1 MQAGQIVSRNSFR
14 GTALFELQ
22 DRSGSHHHNVK
33 FIATFEFNKACLK
46 VIHNSFYSANRFN
59 EIRIKYGGTYQGAV
73 LQFSIDTGHSFSN
86 TGQNLYLKI
95 WQNTNDTGWVCMQ
108 DFIQVENTPNI
119 YVPNNI
125 QGGYD
130 TNGNWVNSGSG
141 ALEPYPNEEKL
152 SVAINHTNDNNF
164 YERFKNGIL
173 VQGGTSNIA
182 MGGGDLEL
190 EGGSI
195 IMNSSSSG
203 TGDIEMA
210 GGNITGIN
218 NIDGIKLIDGDG
230 GDNNILTIRTNNN
243 GFSSINSSATATG
256 YLKFDSPYT
265 MPYNNAAICNAS
277 LNNAET
283 ATFVY
288 SDDTNTVMYKPD
300 SSNLPNVSNNL
311 ILSNTSTM
319 ILWDWVTFI

>member
-1 MQAGQIVSRNSFR
+1 MEELIKELFYNLVLIQVIVFL
-14 GTALFELQ
+14 TP
-22 DRSGSHHHNVK
+22 DR
-33 FIATFEFNKACLK
+33 ICIL
-46 VIHNSFYSANRFN
+46 
-59 EIRIKYGGTYQGAV
+59 KYGRILMILVG
-73 LQFSIDTGHSFSN
+73 F
-86 TGQNLYLKI
+86 
-95 WQNTNDTGWVCMQ
+95 VCLN
-108 DFIQVENTPNI
+108 FIQVENTPNI

-130 TNGNWVNSGSG
+130 TNGNWVNSGQVFG
-141 ALEPYPNEEKL
+141 NPYPNEEKL

-319 ILWDWVTFI
+319 ILWDWVTLFNGPTFLHRLAGILLLF